1 MEFVTRQGLL
11 AQHPNLIPHPQPH
24 SPAQFAH
31 GCPPLSGR
39 KSPSVPSFAAGG
51 SLPWLGSAEAGGE
64 EQNGKVWLVTPPD
77 QSECPNPMASVIDLG
92 KSSGTSAG
100 IIEKTL
106 SYPESMSWQINGAAA
121 GGYFATHTHTHT
133 HTH

>member
-1 MEFVTRQGLL
+1 MEALRQE
-11 AQHPNLIPHPQPH
+11 
-24 SPAQFAH
+24 
-31 GCPPLSGR
+31 R
-39 KSPSVPSFAAGG
+39 
-51 SLPWLGSAEAGGE
+51 E

-106 SYPESMSWQINGAAA
+106 SYPESINELADKWGRCW
-121 GGYFATHTHTHT
+121 GLLCYTHTHIEEGVSAWE
-133 HTH
+133 